1 MDAIVAAIV
10 IGVLYPV
17 SFAAFV
23 ISFAR
28 LRSDL
33 HAGFDRL
40 EVRFDE
46 MDEKFDGHF
55 DGHFDRLEARFDEM
69 DEKFDGHFDRL
80 EARFDELFDRLE
92 SQVPMTDSP

>member
-1 MDAIVAAIV
+1 MDPTIAVIV

-23 ISFAR
+23 FQFAR

-46 MDEKFDGHF
+46 MDEKFDAHF
-55 DGHFDRLEARFDEM
+55 DQLGA
-69 DEKFDGHFDRL
+69 KFDDLDMALARKRAVDRP
-80 EARFDELFDRLE
+80 EEPSGADN
-92 SQVPMTDSP
+92 